1 MKNMIIISKGK
12 ELWEAEYLGPY
23 SNKVFALFGTRIIA
37 TPYGHTHSG
46 EWVKKDI
53 AERNPGFEVNLD
65 PRAMDAP
72 WTETER

>member
-37 TPYGHTHSG
+37 TPYGPTHSA
-46 EWVKKDI
+46 EWVKNDI
-53 AERNPGFEVNLD
+53 AERNPGFEVNLA
-65 PRAMDAP
+65 PRA
-72 WTETER
+72 